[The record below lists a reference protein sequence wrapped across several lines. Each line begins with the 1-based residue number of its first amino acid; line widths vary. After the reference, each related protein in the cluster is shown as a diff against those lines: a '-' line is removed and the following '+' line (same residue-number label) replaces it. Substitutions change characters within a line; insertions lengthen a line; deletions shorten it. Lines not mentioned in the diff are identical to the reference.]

1 MRKNYHKPGKNRTCP
16 GLAKG
21 LIRVRSLR
29 VHDKKNKG
37 SAFVMDSGAR
47 REEGVFLQ
55 STYRRAPPALDSI
68 SRQLRN
74 QSLQP
79 NRSETIDDI
88 IVDARRVASHRVTSC
103 SEETSARA
111 IETGQL
117 CGHAQTYVCMGGK
130 SSAGDT
136 RFIVLAWRQARRAR
150 ACEIKSKVRTVVKFA
165 RIGTSTSYGCPS
177 LFLF

>member
-1 MRKNYHKPGKNRTCP
+1 
-16 GLAKG
+16 
-21 LIRVRSLR
+21 
-29 VHDKKNKG
+29 
-37 SAFVMDSGAR
+37 MDSGAR
-47 REEGVFLQ
+47 REEGVFYIEHTHSRTPTPR
-55 STYRRAPPALDSI
+55 STTFRDA
-68 SRQLRN
+68 RN

-79 NRSETIDDI
+79 NLSETIDDI

-165 RIGTSTSYGCPS
+165 RIGMSTS
-177 LFLF
+177 